1 MATRIKE
8 WMIPY
13 TWWDGIEITDN
24 HVINVLLR
32 AANNLIHVNEDRELY
47 VDLQLPAGIA
57 PDDEFPV
64 GVTTGEILAEDW
76 WEQSGTIINSKTTSG
91 DYVRLIY
98 ANDWNLYYDPGT
110 WVWIMIGIATQIDVN
125 TKTFFLTGT
134 TWETNLAAAQAA
146 IDWYLAWKNPLLIY
160 DNRCYALA
168 GHTVNQQEESAYIF
182 AAPTSTYTVY
192 GIDLVYVDP
201 VQTIT
206 RIQTNTS
213 DKTPRTTTFLMPAG
227 TWVSAKYTAQL
238 VLNWYLN
245 NYEYYSSN
253 KYNPIIISTDDNNA
267 PEYTYYLTWTNLY
280 NPNVWDPWLL
290 VFTSQL
296 ITYLVPTDMFVKAI
310 LINYVWT
317 TVTSVSRETFWVG
330 KYRAWSWITIDDSTH
345 EISANIQW
353 ALVFKWTVADV
364 ASLPSTWN
372 TTGDTYYVTAD
383 GVMYSW
389 DWTQRVAVGNT
400 QIDLSNY
407 FDMTVNTTDDITQG
421 STNLF
426 VTQAMIDAWNWKQ
439 WALTAWTNIQINNWV
454 ISATDTTYSAG
465 TWIWIT
471 WTTINN
477 TAPFSPENAGTVGQV
492 LKRTSTGARWWN
504 EMSIQGTTFWSLM
517 TACANNWREHVTYYS
532 NESNVNS
539 EWTANYTFQW
549 LGWIRIKS
557 FHWAS
562 WQASMRING
571 VTVLI
576 EQTWSWPY
584 TVKLW
589 LWPFTMW
596 PWDAVTFYTEQWG
609 SAATLEAY
617 VFDYY

>member
-1 MATRIKE
+1 MTVRIKE

-57 PDDEFPV
+57 PDDDFPV

-76 WEQSGTIINSKTTSG
+76 WQQSGTIINSKTTSW

-110 WVWIMIGIATQIDVN
+110 WVWIMIGTATALDTN
-125 TKTFFLTGT
+125 TKTFFLTWT
-134 TWETNLAAAQAA
+134 TWETNLATAQAA
-146 IDWYLAWKNPLLIY
+146 IDWYRAGKNPLFIY
-160 DNRCYALA
+160 NNKCYSLTFFEDHSPEWSIYVFASPMNEN
-168 GHTVNQQEESAYIF
+168 GNVTNYI
-182 AAPTSTYTVY
+182 TISVLEDWTIY
-192 GIDLVYVDP
+192 GIYTDSSTNYSGKTQTFYIRPWDTANARSDANAVLAWYASWNSNSTTRNNIPSPRIITTDALWSWPHIYELV
-201 VQTIT
+201 
-206 RIQTNTS
+206 N
-213 DKTPRTTTFLMPAG
+213 A
-227 TWVSAKYTAQL
+227 
-238 VLNWYLN
+238 
-245 NYEYYSSN
+245 SS
-253 KYNPIIISTDDNNA
+253 
-267 PEYTYYLTWTNLY
+267 
-280 NPNVWDPWLL
+280 
-290 VFTSQL
+290 SQL
-296 ITYLVPTDMFVKAI
+296 IFVSQVLTDEAPNDFYVSQVT
-310 LINYVWT
+310 LNYSGS
-317 TVTSVSRETFWVG
+317 TVTSIARNDYKVNKTYTAG
-330 KYRAWSWITIDDSTH
+330 SWISIDSNNV
-345 EISANIQW
+345 ISANIQW
-353 ALVFKWTVADV
+353 ALVYKWNVADV

-372 TTGDTYYVTAD
+372 TVWDVYYVEAD
-383 GVMYSW
+383 GLMYAW
-389 DWTQRVAVGNT
+389 DGSAWKAVGNT

-407 FDMTVNTTDDITQG
+407 FNVTTNTTDDITQG

-439 WALTAWTNIQINNWV
+439 WALTAGTNIQINNWV

-465 TWIWIT
+465 TGIWIT

-492 LKRTSTGARWWN
+492 LKRTSTGVRWWN

-517 TACANNWREHVTYYS
+517 TACANNWREHVTYFS
-532 NESNVNS
+532 NESNVNT
-539 EWTANYTFQW
+539 EWTENYTFQW